1 MFVAVFNIKCV
12 EYKAGFNNKN
22 LNLFLDFPLERVE
35 SSASQL
41 CVYSLKV
48 SFTGEKNVNDN

>member
-1 MFVAVFNIKCV
+1 MK
-12 EYKAGFNNKN
+12 YKAGYNLEN
-22 LNLFLDFPLERVE
+22 LNLILDFPLERVE